1 VKKRI
6 KTVALVLIVSSLS
19 VFSQNSKVGWWKF
32 DDTAN
37 ALKAE
42 VGYGDALQLVG
53 TDEFVEG
60 YDTNDGAVKIGVGS
74 HFAMKH
80 HIVANGGG
88 TKVNQYSILVDFKVE
103 NATIWHTFYQTNP
116 LNDEDG
122 ECFINTT
129 GQVGTWA
136 TTYTEMS
143 IEPNTWYR
151 LVISVENGNFYRYYI
166 NGELAKEGTSQVIDD
181 RHSLD
186 SLLLMFADN
195 DGDDGEIF
203 VSEVA
208 IWDGALSSDEV
219 AKIGTVGSTTEFKA
233 GCWKFDDPAN
243 PLNAEVGFGDAL
255 QLAGA
260 DPFVETVE
268 GFNGDDGAVKIG
280 VGSYYVM
287 DHHIAAN
294 GGGIKVNQYSLLVD
308 FKVEDATI
316 WHTFY
321 QTNPIN
327 DDDGDC
333 FINTTGQIGTW
344 ATTYTEMTIE
354 PNIWYRLLISVENGN
369 FYRYYINGKLAKE
382 GTLQVIDDRHSLA
395 PSLLMFADN
404 DGEDNEIF
412 VSEVAIWSKALTSAE
427 VARIGAIDS
436 QVDVQDENKPLVF
449 DLSQNYPNP
458 FNPTTTIKFS
468 VLAER
473 EVANTKLMVYNIL
486 GQQVAELLN
495 KPLSAGNYQVEFN
508 ATNLPSGVYF
518 YRLQSG
524 NFTETKKMLLMK

>member
-1 VKKRI
+1 
-6 KTVALVLIVSSLS
+6 
-19 VFSQNSKVGWWKF
+19 
-32 DDTAN
+32 
-37 ALKAE
+37 
-42 VGYGDALQLVG
+42 
-53 TDEFVEG
+53 
-60 YDTNDGAVKIGVGS
+60 
-74 HFAMKH
+74 
-80 HIVANGGG
+80 
-88 TKVNQYSILVDFKVE
+88 
-103 NATIWHTFYQTNP
+103 
-116 LNDEDG
+116 
-122 ECFINTT
+122 
-129 GQVGTWA
+129 
-136 TTYTEMS
+136 
-143 IEPNTWYR
+143 
-151 LVISVENGNFYRYYI
+151 
-166 NGELAKEGTSQVIDD
+166 
-181 RHSLD
+181 
-186 SLLLMFADN
+186 
-195 DGDDGEIF
+195 
-203 VSEVA
+203 
-208 IWDGALSSDEV
+208 
-219 AKIGTVGSTTEFKA
+219 
-233 GCWKFDDPAN
+233 
-243 PLNAEVGFGDAL
+243 
-255 QLAGA
+255 
-260 DPFVETVE
+260 
-268 GFNGDDGAVKIG
+268 
-280 VGSYYVM
+280 M